1 MASHTGVDGVLKY
14 DSNPV
19 AELTSWTLDH
29 NQEPVESTALG
40 SSARSFKPGITNWT
54 GSAECFWDETDTAQN
69 AIDTDMSTVTTKTL
83 EMYPE
88 GTTSGDTYFSGTV
101 IITSISRNSSV
112 NGMITASFNFQ
123 GTGGLTKTT
132 VA

>member
-54 GSAECFWDETDTAQN
+54 GSAECFWDETDTNGQVAL
-69 AIDTDMSTVTTKTL
+69 AIGSSVT
-83 EMYPE
+83 MNFYPE
-88 GTTSGDTYFSGTV
+88 GATAGDRYATGTATVVGATVTAETDGIVETSFSFTGNGDLTWGA
-101 IITSISRNSSV
+101 
-112 NGMITASFNFQ
+112 AS
-123 GTGGLTKTT
+123 
-132 VA
+132 